1 MNQNTLD
8 KFKPIFNDFIKFEHE
23 HSDGYSL
30 LVPTTDDWEYDLPST
45 LDDANYMKLEITGWT
60 HEESYLDTDGIYLKV
75 AFGED
80 ENSKFFN
87 FDQILSL
94 MDLDGKP
101 ILTNLNYKPIIDKS
115 IIPEPETKHTMKS
128 IMHKDTE
135 GLKLSKSKLSL
146 VTPKKKDKKPKDK

>member
-8 KFKPIFNDFIKFEHE
+8 KFQKVFKDFVQFEHE

-30 LVPTTDDWEYDLPST
+30 LVPTTNDWEFNLPSS
-45 LDDANYMKLEITGWT
+45 LNDANYMKLDIMGWSQ
-60 HEESYLDTDGIYLKV
+60 EESYTDHSGIYLTV

-80 ENSKFFN
+80 ENAKFFPYN
-87 FDQILSL
+87 QLLSL

-101 ILTNLNYKPIIDKS
+101 ILTNLNYKPTTDKS
-115 IIPEPETKHTMKS
+115 TNPEPETKHTMKS

-146 VTPKKKDKKPKDK
+146 ATPKKDKKPKDK